1 MAKTPVTTAQPA
13 VESQVAPVDFV
24 APSVETQRPT
34 VQNTSPKLTTRASD
48 EFGAKGRI
56 LDLTAAEIAAAPEG
70 LLADPTPD
78 QLALRR
84 A

>member
-1 MAKTPVTTAQPA
+1 MAKNNAPPATETGDEAVRVEHQAPA
-13 VESQVAPVDFV
+13 VQAQ
-24 APSVETQRPT
+24 T
-34 VQNTSPKLTTRASD
+34 PKLTTRWS
-48 EFGAKGRI
+48 EEHGPQGRI
-56 LDLTAAEIAAAPEG
+56 LDLTSDQVAAAPEG